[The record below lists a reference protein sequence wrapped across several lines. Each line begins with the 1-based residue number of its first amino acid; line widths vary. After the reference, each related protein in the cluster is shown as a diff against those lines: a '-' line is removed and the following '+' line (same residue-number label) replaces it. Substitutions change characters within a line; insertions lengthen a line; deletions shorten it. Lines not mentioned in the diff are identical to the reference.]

1 MDQIVA
7 RQFGQSTQIASMEL
21 GLDQPSMVGSCDSG
35 YSCAYNNT
43 LAWTGPKTPLPITVN
58 PRDVF
63 DRLFGDAD
71 QLDADTRRRQLQH
84 QASLLDLVGED
95 AKRLSVSL
103 GASDRLKVDEYLQSV
118 RDLERGIQMAEAQNA
133 TALPTMAQPSGIPE
147 SYSTYARLMIDLQM
161 LAMQADLTRVG
172 TFMFGRESGPRSY
185 PETGVPD
192 GHHPLS
198 HHGNDP
204 DKMAKLTKIN
214 TYHVEQIA
222 YYFKRMSETK
232 EGDASLLDSTTV
244 LVGAGLA
251 DPNRHDHRD
260 LPIIVAVPG
269 IKGNRHI
276 DAKQTPMTDLFLTMM
291 DGLGVEQEKL
301 GDSTGRFNLV

>member
-1 MDQIVA
+1 M
-7 RQFGQSTQIASMEL
+7 
-21 GLDQPSMVGSCDSG
+21 
-35 YSCAYNNT
+35 
-43 LAWTGPKTPLPITVN
+43 
-58 PRDVF
+58 
-63 DRLFGDAD
+63 
-71 QLDADTRRRQLQH
+71 
-84 QASLLDLVGED
+84 GED

-103 GASDRLKVDEYLQSV
+103 GANDRLKVDEYLQSV

-147 SYSTYARLMIDLQM
+147 SYAAYARLMIDLQI

-204 DKMAKLTKIN
+204 EKMAKLTKIN
-214 TYHVEQIA
+214 TYHMEQIA

-251 DPNRHDHRD
+251 GCALAER
-260 LPIIVAVPG
+260 LA
-269 IKGNRHI
+269 
-276 DAKQTPMTDLFLTMM
+276 
-291 DGLGVEQEKL
+291 
-301 GDSTGRFNLV
+301 STVKEFSHG

>member
-1 MDQIVA
+1 
-7 RQFGQSTQIASMEL
+7 
-21 GLDQPSMVGSCDSG
+21 
-35 YSCAYNNT
+35 
-43 LAWTGPKTPLPITVN
+43 
-58 PRDVF
+58 
-63 DRLFGDAD
+63 
-71 QLDADTRRRQLQH
+71 
-84 QASLLDLVGED
+84 
-95 AKRLSVSL
+95 
-103 GASDRLKVDEYLQSV
+103 
-118 RDLERGIQMAEAQNA
+118 
-133 TALPTMAQPSGIPE
+133 LPTMAQPSGIPE
-147 SYSTYARLMIDLQM
+147 SYSTYARLMIDLQI

-301 GDSTGRFNLV
+301 GDSTGRFKV